1 VILALLILLGLADI
15 ATTII
20 ALRQPGT
27 YEANPVAAR
36 LMKLIGPIP
45 AMVALKAIC
54 TAVIVIVALHWP
66 LVGWLFIA
74 GYGYVLW
81 NNISVIRS

>member
-1 VILALLILLGLADI
+1 MIAFLLILLGIADI

-54 TAVIVIVALHWP
+54 TAVIVIVALRWP